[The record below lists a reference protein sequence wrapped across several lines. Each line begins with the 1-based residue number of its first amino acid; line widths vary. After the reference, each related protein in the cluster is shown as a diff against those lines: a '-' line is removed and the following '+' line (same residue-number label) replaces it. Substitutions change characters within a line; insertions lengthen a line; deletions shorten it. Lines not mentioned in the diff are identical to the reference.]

1 MTPSSTGSRRPASE
15 PPPATSEVASAVGSR
30 RPTRDPTPA
39 RVRVPTSYGTA
50 GSACVSVHFA
60 EGATHGIQTV
70 TQTGGAGKD
79 AVAYGRGVDEV
90 RPVEPSGDWG
100 WFAYPKSPATTFRQN
115 GERRPLPREREP
127 HVGPI
132 GIRMFVDD
140 VSGIGLW
147 PGKGWHDLDPDPDEE
162 TLPIA
167 DDLRGRI
174 RDWVDEYTESIGA
187 KPHWTLEQLVDHDI
201 RGDQLATELQDDL
214 GADYVV
220 EFSCNTA
227 EGRRVLRGGEP
238 R

>member
-1 MTPSSTGSRRPASE
+1 
-15 PPPATSEVASAVGSR
+15 
-30 RPTRDPTPA
+30 
-39 RVRVPTSYGTA
+39 VR
-50 GSACVSVHFA
+50 FA
-60 EGATHGIQTV
+60 EGCHSWHPDAHLNRQC
-70 TQTGGAGKD
+70 GKD

-90 RPVEPSGDWG
+90 RPAEPSGDWG
-100 WFAYPKSPATTFRQN
+100 WFAYPKSPATMYRQG
-115 GERRPLPREREP
+115 GEHRPPPPEREP

-147 PGKGWHDLDPDPDEE
+147 PGKGWHDHDLDPDEE

-167 DDLRGRI
+167 DDLRDRI
-174 RDWVDEYTESIGA
+174 RNWVDEYTESIGA
-187 KPHWTLEQLVDHDI
+187 MPHWTLEQLVDHDI
-201 RGDQLATELQDDL
+201 RGHQLATELQDDL